1 MKNRFLIGEV
11 SEYLGV
17 SRDTLRYYDKDNILK
32 PSIIGKNGY
41 RYYTIEDIIKLSYVI
56 AFREINISIKEIKD
70 IINNCTLE
78 QLKKVLQDKE
88 SDIYNKILELKKL
101 KKTVSNFKYDI
112 EKTIKLLNKIE
123 IVNSPIIFYEE
134 LADGMDLKT
143 YKIMDKFNSYEY
155 LNEVTFSSVIKKEFF
170 KINKVENN
178 IVYAISGIVYKSDYI
193 GNLIDYKCFKYDKC
207 IHSIFKINIDIT
219 EESIMYLKKYID
231 GNNIEIIGDSVAR
244 FITFENKNDKTT
256 DYIEIWI
263 PIK

>member
-1 MKNRFLIGEV
+1 MCI
-11 SEYLGV
+11 
-17 SRDTLRYYDKDNILK
+17 RDR
-32 PSIIGKNGY
+32 
-41 RYYTIEDIIKLSYVI
+41 
-56 AFREINISIKEIKD
+56 
-70 IINNCTLE
+70 
-78 QLKKVLQDKE
+78 
-88 SDIYNKILELKKL
+88 
-101 KKTVSNFKYDI
+101 
-112 EKTIKLLNKIE
+112 
-123 IVNSPIIFYEE
+123 PIIFYEE
-134 LADGMDLKT
+134 LADGMDLKAC
-143 YKIMDKFNSYEY
+143 KIMDKFNSYEY

>member
-88 SDIYNKILELKKL
+88 SGIDNKILELKKL

-134 LADGMDLKT
+134 LADGMDLKAC
-143 YKIMDKFNSYEY
+143 KIMDKFNSYEY

-170 KINKVENN
+170 KN
-178 IVYAISGIVYKSDYI
+178 A
-193 GNLIDYKCFKYDKC
+193 
-207 IHSIFKINIDIT
+207 
-219 EESIMYLKKYID
+219 
-231 GNNIEIIGDSVAR
+231 
-244 FITFENKNDKTT
+244 
-256 DYIEIWI
+256 
-263 PIK
+263 